1 MATKQENLD
10 FLISV
15 NALGDDSK
23 VADFTADELNLL
35 VENYKKGALTEDEP
49 IDVKEVEEEEE
60 GEEGEGEE
68 VVEDDTV
75 MIGSG
80 RNEWVL
86 ICKTSS
92 ESRDFIKTT
101 RALKVSK
108 GVLVQV
114 TDENSKGISVAISY
128 IPDARIISCPIEKCS
143 YIV

>member
-1 MATKQENLD
+1 
-10 FLISV
+10 
-15 NALGDDSK
+15 DDSK

-35 VENYKKGALTEDEP
+35 VENYKKGALAEDEP
-49 IDVKEVEEEEE
+49 IDVKEEEE
-60 GEEGEGEE
+60 EE

-108 GVLVQV
+108 GV
-114 TDENSKGISVAISY
+114 
-128 IPDARIISCPIEKCS
+128 
-143 YIV
+143 